1 MSKKAIRASSGFDRR
16 VWLLLF
22 AMIAD
27 VTQPG
32 RRSRAYGLVRVG
44 SNTGW
49 ALGPIV
55 AGTLLQARLPDVI

>member
-1 MSKKAIRASSGFDRR
+1 MFDAARNAI
-16 VWLLLF
+16 
-22 AMIAD
+22 IAD

-44 SNTGW
+44 GNVGW

-55 AGTLLQARLPDVI
+55 AGALLQARLPDVIWTVQLARGWRDEP